1 MPTSSRVRL
10 RRRADPVRAVIALL
24 VAAAAPA
31 APLAAQTIEETA
43 EEMAEEAD
51 QQEYEEPAE
60 LSEPLDRR
68 LGLAISERVGTWSHD
83 RDLNDQTIV
92 PVAGVRAKLAP
103 RMGNLD
109 IGVEGFV
116 QVDRVGGVESD
127 LVEGWARLRLGAL
140 DLVAGRRIIVWGR
153 ADRLNPTDIISS
165 RDYTLL
171 VASDDEQRRGSVVAQ
186 ARLGLG
192 NFTLDALW
200 LPEFRGIRF
209 PLRQDRPGLVILP
222 DEEVQDR
229 GQFGLRL
236 DRSGGSVDWSVSWF
250 HGVDRTR
257 DFALEAA
264 PAGSP
269 PGTVAGLRQVFPRL
283 DLFGADA
290 AGTIGKI
297 GWRVEAAWSRYRG
310 EDTPLR
316 RRDNLWVVAGADR
329 DFGPWNLN
337 LQYSWRRQFDWQDPA
352 TVGGSP
358 AFVAIAQL
366 GAAVNNQLN
375 RVQHGLTARVARQWR
390 SDTIDTELAT
400 IVFFPTGDAAI
411 RPRASIAIND
421 SVRLSVGADVFVG
434 PRLSFFGQVRS
445 LSAAFVQLNHGF

>member
-10 RRRADPVRAVIALL
+10 RRRADPVRAAIALL

-31 APLAAQTIEETA
+31 APLAAQTIEE
-43 EEMAEEAD
+43 MAEEAD

-60 LSEPLDRR
+60 LPEPLDRR

-222 DEEVQDR
+222 DEEVRDR

-236 DRSGGSVDWSVSWF
+236 DRSGGTVDWSVSWF

-337 LQYSWRRQFDWQDPA
+337 LQYSWRRQFDWQDSA

-390 SDTIDTELAT
+390 NDTIDTELAT